1 MRHKIKPFLW
11 TSLKARLQLI
21 KSTEGAHFNWLFLPG
36 GPGLGSESL
45 DTLTKIL
52 KLPGTLWH
60 LDLPG
65 DGANKTSNDEEYF
78 SHWSDVLC
86 EAVSVLDNVILVAHS
101 TGGMYVL
108 ATPKLE
114 KKIVGLVLMDSAP
127 DALWQKEFMEYVQT
141 QPISK
146 AQELQEQYAKKP
158 SNALLKEVTIAAA
171 PYSFTKKGLQKGIS
185 LLETL
190 PFNYKT
196 CEWSGANFD
205 ATYRAKWV
213 PQKIPTLI
221 LAGEYDLIIPL
232 KFFMNSKKF
241 IRKNIIFHIIKDAG
255 HFPWIENPKQIT
267 HVFNEYVQFLLKT
280 ICINK

>member
-1 MRHKIKPFLW
+1 MTNKIKTSLW
-11 TSLKARLQLI
+11 TSLSARLQLI

-45 DTLTKIL
+45 GMLTQIL

-65 DGANKTSNDEEYF
+65 DGSNKTSNDEEYF
-78 SHWSDVLC
+78 SHWSDALYEV
-86 EAVSVLDNVILVAHS
+86 VSTLDNVILVAHS

-108 ATPKLE
+108 ATPNLE

-127 DALWQKEFMEYVQT
+127 DAAWQKEFMEYVQT
-141 QPISK
+141 QPISQ

-158 SNALLKEVTIAAA
+158 SNSLLKQVTIAAA

-196 CEWSGANFD
+196 CEWSGKYFD
-205 ATYRAKWV
+205 STYKAKWV

-221 LAGEYDLIIPL
+221 LAGEHDRIIPL
-232 KFFMNSKKF
+232 KFFMNSRKF
-241 IRKNIIFHIIKDAG
+241 IRKNIIFHAIKDAG
-255 HFPWIENPKQIT
+255 HFPWIENPKQIV
-267 HVFNEYVQFLLKT
+267 HVFNEYFQFLQKT
-280 ICINK
+280 T